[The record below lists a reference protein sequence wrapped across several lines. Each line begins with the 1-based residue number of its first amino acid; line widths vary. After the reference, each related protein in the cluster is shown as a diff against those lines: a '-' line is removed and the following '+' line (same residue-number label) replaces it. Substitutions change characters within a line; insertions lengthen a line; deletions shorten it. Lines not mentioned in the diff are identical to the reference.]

1 MVKLFNSY
9 SFKNFIIL
17 YNMNYFYKTKTKVD
31 ELKVEQN
38 AMMNFD
44 EFLEAIGR
52 YADKPLS
59 KLLPK
64 VIYKY

>member
-1 MVKLFNSY
+1 
-9 SFKNFIIL
+9 
-17 YNMNYFYKTKTKVD
+17 
-31 ELKVEQN
+31 
-38 AMMNFD
+38 MMNFD

-64 VIYKY
+64 VINKY